1 MVSSE
6 LLQSWARAEMLLEK
20 AQDLLSPEAVQEH
33 EITLTQMA
41 DFIEHNE
48 LGLAFVWLK
57 SIAEE
62 SQWDSVELL
71 NTLLLAAENMNRTDD
86 GNALRQRLRELA

>member
-6 LLQSWARAEMLLEK
+6 LLQSWDRTERLLKE
-20 AQDLLSPEAVQEH
+20 AGDLLSPDVLKKH
-33 EITLTQMA
+33 EITFMQML

-48 LGLAFVWLK
+48 IGLAFYWLK

-62 SQWDSVELL
+62 SQCDSVELL
-71 NTLLLAAENMNRTDD
+71 NTLVLAAENMNRTDD
-86 GNALRQRLRELA
+86 ANALRQRILELV